1 MTAVKEKIIGAIT
14 VMTDAD
20 AEYFWE
26 LIEKIFS
33 VMGWHR
39 RGNAGQTDIQMLETI
54 KNDPECHEFTR
65 EQDIVWN

>member
-33 VMGWHR
+33 VMG
-39 RGNAGQTDIQMLETI
+39 
-54 KNDPECHEFTR
+54 
-65 EQDIVWN
+65 